1 MKLKYIALI
10 SMLFIFGCG
19 SPTQLPAT
27 QAANL
32 LPTEEVTQ
40 PDPESTELFPA
51 ATPTIVD
58 PNYFRDD
65 FENDLGP
72 GWQWLREVPTNWS
85 LNAVPGQLQI
95 NVDGGEV
102 SDQTMTNLL
111 LRDAPVGNFQIE
123 TKITFS
129 PSADFQFAG
138 LIIYESPSNL
148 IQAGRAFCDLPDV
161 CVGDG
166 LYVDYYNNGSFVTPN
181 FAAAYPDSEV
191 YLRLVRQGDTY
202 TFQSSA
208 DGSEWIL
215 RGGTVSSMNPLQIG
229 LAAGQNTTS
238 IIPALFDYFEV
249 RSLP

>member
-51 ATPTIVD
+51 ATQTIVD
-58 PNYFRDD
+58 SNYFRDD
-65 FENDLGP
+65 FENDLGS

-102 SDQTMTNLL
+102 SDETMTNLL

-123 TKITFS
+123 SKITFS

-191 YLRLVRQGDTY
+191 YLRLVRQGETY

>member
-1 MKLKYIALI
+1 MKPKYIALTSI
-10 SMLFIFGCG
+10 LLIFGCG

-51 ATPTIVD
+51 ATQTIVD
-58 PNYFRDD
+58 SNYFRDD

-102 SDQTMTNLL
+102 SDETLTNLL
-111 LRDAPVGNFQIE
+111 LRDAPAGNFQIE

-138 LIIYESPSNL
+138 LIIYEYRTNA
-148 IQAGRAFCDLPDV
+148 IQAGRAICDLEDV
-161 CVGDG
+161 CFSDG
-166 LYVDYYNNGSFVTPN
+166 LCVDYYNNGSLLTTTVP
-181 FAAAYPDSEV
+181 APYADRDI
-191 YLRLVRQGDTY
+191 YLRLIHRRETY
-202 TFQSSA
+202 TFQTSA
-208 DGSEWIL
+208 DGSEW
-215 RGGTVSSMNPLQIG
+215 
-229 LAAGQNTTS
+229 
-238 IIPALFDYFEV
+238 
-249 RSLP
+249 